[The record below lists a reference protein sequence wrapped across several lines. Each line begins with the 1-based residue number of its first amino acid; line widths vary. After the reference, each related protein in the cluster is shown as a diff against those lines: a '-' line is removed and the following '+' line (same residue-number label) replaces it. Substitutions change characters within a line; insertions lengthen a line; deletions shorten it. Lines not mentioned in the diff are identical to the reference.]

1 MTVPGFTA
9 PATIV
14 PQASC
19 CVFRRAAGLVADG
32 CRDYDL
38 WYPLA
43 SVACGIEGYFTGR
56 SATLLDGRCADL
68 PQCRSVLGTAVGVP
82 RPRRRSFAV

>member
-19 CVFRRAAGLVADG
+19 CVFRRAAGQVADG
-32 CRDYDL
+32 CREFDL

-43 SVACGIEGYFTGR
+43 SVACGVEGYFTGR
-56 SATLLDGRCADL
+56 SATLLEGRCADL
-68 PQCRSVLGTAVGVP
+68 PQCRGVLGAATDVP
-82 RPRRRSFAV
+82 RPVRTHS